1 MTGARATQEPAAVLS
16 AGVCTP
22 GGNNPDQLWASLLQS
37 RSTAEPFGD
46 ERLAPGADILVSR
59 VTDFDPGAYLTGPEV
74 RRLDRSHQLAIA
86 AAQDAVDAL
95 GDVRPPPERC
105 AVVCG
110 VGFGATA
117 TYEAQHV
124 LLLDRGARALSPL
137 VIPML
142 MPNATAA
149 QLALRFGFKGP
160 SLTVSSACASGA
172 TAIGEGL
179 ELLRRGAADLV
190 LAGGVESMLTYNAL
204 CGFLRLD
211 VMSRNV
217 SNPALASR
225 PFDED
230 RDGFVMGEGAGFV
243 VMVRASDAPATRG
256 ATLGFV
262 SGYGSNGDAFHLVA
276 PSPDGEGALRCMRL
290 ALDDA
295 GVGPDDVSHVNAHGT
310 ATILNDLAESAA
322 ITTLFEGIT
331 PPVAA
336 VKGCTGHMIAGSG
349 AVEAIVTLWSLRHR
363 LVPPV
368 AGLARV
374 DPKVEIDVV
383 SGQPRAID
391 DGYGL
396 SNSFG
401 FGGVNAALVLAG
413 PPNAE

>member
-1 MTGARATQEPAAVLS
+1 VSGGRATREPAAVLGV
-16 AGVCTP
+16 GVCTP
-22 GGNNPDQLWASLLQS
+22 GGNTPDELWASLLAS
-37 RSTAEPFGD
+37 RWTAEPFVD
-46 ERLAPGADILVSR
+46 ERLAAGADILVSR
-59 VTDFDPGAYLTGPEV
+59 VTDFDPRSYLNGVEV
-74 RRLDRSHQLAIA
+74 RRLDRSHHLAVA
-86 AAQDAVDAL
+86 AAHDAIDAL

-110 VGFGATA
+110 IGFGATA
-117 TYEAQHV
+117 TYEAQHM
-124 LLLDRGARALSPL
+124 LLLDRGSRALSPL

-142 MPNATAA
+142 MPNAAA
-149 QLALRFGFKGP
+149 AHLALRFGFKGP

-217 SNPALASR
+217 GNPGLASR

-243 VMVRASDAPATRG
+243 VMVRASDAPSMPM

-262 SGYGSNGDAFHLVA
+262 SGYGSNADAFHLVA
-276 PSPDGEGALRCMRL
+276 PSPDGEGARRCMRL

-295 GVGPDDVSHVNAHGT
+295 GVGPDDVNHVNAHGT
-310 ATILNDLAESAA
+310 ATILNDLAESTAL
-322 ITTLFEGIT
+322 TTLFEGLT
-331 PPVAA
+331 PPVTA

-368 AGLARV
+368 AGLVHV

-383 SGQPRAID
+383 IDQPRAIS

-401 FGGVNAALVLAG
+401 FGGVNAVLVLAG